1 MCVTK
6 CPALGRWINPFSWTL
21 NVFTFSPDMCVE
33 LAHVFPSMGS
43 RRLVTMLTYLAPLM
57 VQSEKQALLPC
68 SLYAFFLNSPFLK
81 CWFQVICCLSLFL
94 HCHSSSLCLHS
105 ISSLISIT
113 LLLKSLNAASNSL
126 TSDVVSF
133 CLSVSLGQT
142 TFCSKLYSTL
152 RCTHSKQ
159 PLPPSNILRM
169 HIALIKKRQMGLLM
183 WYTPCYFSLHT
194 DGQSIHK
201 PCSLCV

>member
-68 SLYAFFLNSPFLK
+68 SLYAFFFNSPFLK

-94 HCHSSSLCLHS
+94 HCHSSSLRLHS
-105 ISSLISIT
+105 ISSLFLSLCLSGSNN
-113 LLLKSLNAASNSL
+113 LLLKALLYAA
-126 TSDVVSF
+126 VHSF
-133 CLSVSLGQT
+133 ET
-142 TFCSKLYSTL
+142 TTASIKYTQDAY
-152 RCTHSKQ
+152 CTNQKE
-159 PLPPSNILRM
+159 
-169 HIALIKKRQMGLLM
+169 
-183 WYTPCYFSLHT
+183 T
-194 DGQSIHK
+194 DGPLNVIYTLLFQPTHRWTEH
-201 PCSLCV
+201 P

>member
-43 RRLVTMLTYLAPLM
+43 RRLFTRLTYLAPLM

-68 SLYAFFLNSPFLK
+68 SLYAFFFNSPFLK

-94 HCHSSSLCLHS
+94 HCHSSSLRLHS

-133 CLSVSLGQT
+133 CLSGSNNLLLKALLYAAVHSFET
-142 TFCSKLYSTL
+142 TTASIKYTQDAY
-152 RCTHSKQ
+152 CTNQKE
-159 PLPPSNILRM
+159 
-169 HIALIKKRQMGLLM
+169 
-183 WYTPCYFSLHT
+183 T
-194 DGQSIHK
+194 DGPLNVIYTLLFQPTHRWTEH
-201 PCSLCV
+201 P

>member
-68 SLYAFFLNSPFLK
+68 SLYAFFLILLFSNADFRSSAVFHFFYTATRLLYASTPFL
-81 CWFQVICCLSLFL
+81 LS
-94 HCHSSSLCLHS
+94 SPSLCSWSPWTLP
-105 ISSLISIT
+105 LIALPQTWS
-113 LLLKSLNAASNSL
+113 
-126 TSDVVSF
+126 
-133 CLSVSLGQT
+133 LSVSLSLWVKQP
-142 TFCSKLYSTL
+142 FAQSSTL
-152 RCTHSKQ
+152 RCG
-159 PLPPSNILRM
+159 
-169 HIALIKKRQMGLLM
+169 ALIRNNH
-183 WYTPCYFSLHT
+183 CLHQIYS
-194 DGQSIHK
+194 GCILH
-201 PCSLCV
+201 